1 MLLFFFCSR
10 VSHSLFCSK
19 TWKKLIEIPVCEQA
33 EMLAYLIPR
42 SVCVCVCV
50 CSSHANSFG
59 TDFVSEN
66 ACMHAC
72 MQSSLSPP
80 AWWVL
85 QGSLELQTLSVRRC
99 HGLSFFTGVSDLLQ
113 MLQQQEVCQRL
124 LALLLC
130 RQLPLILACITII
143 INIIMAL
150 GCRICCTLLAP
161 SSRNTSPTLQQLL
174 QLVSDHSPP
183 RRLFSTGRDRDTERE
198 REREREREAFMRKL
212 L

>member
-1 MLLFFFCSR
+1 
-10 VSHSLFCSK
+10 
-19 TWKKLIEIPVCEQA
+19 
-33 EMLAYLIPR
+33 
-42 SVCVCVCV
+42 
-50 CSSHANSFG
+50 
-59 TDFVSEN
+59 
-66 ACMHAC
+66 MHAC

-183 RRLFSTGRDRDTERE
+183 RRLFSTGRERDTERE